1 LEFSISCVPSLPH
14 CPAFRFAFLSQ
25 LFTGLDSP
33 HLTVSNGLEGSRK
46 GLMKMAA
53 VKAMWRDG
61 DGKVHCEDRAAIRR
75 VEAVGRWRERNAEEL
90 AGLAWYALVIRG
102 GREAEVEAIL
112 ERRGFCAVVPS
123 WREERRVHRR
133 AKAKREVRVP
143 IARGY
148 VLVGF
153 EAAQMG
159 AGLPPWHAVFDISMI
174 AGVVGLDDSGRAWRL
189 QGKQV
194 AAFLLKN
201 DGEKAR
207 VVVPHKLAVKDVV
220 RVVYGPF
227 AGWAG
232 PIIKVSA
239 KDLSVMLT
247 IFGKETELP
256 VDYQSVQLVGQH
268 ATA

>member
-1 LEFSISCVPSLPH
+1 M
-14 CPAFRFAFLSQ
+14 
-25 LFTGLDSP
+25 T
-33 HLTVSNGLEGSRK
+33 
-46 GLMKMAA
+46 AA
-53 VKAMWRDG
+53 KAMWRDK
-61 DGKVHCEDRAAIRR
+61 DGCQHCAERVPLRR
-75 VEAVGRWRERNAEEL
+75 VEAVGRWRERNAEQL

-153 EAAQMG
+153 DAGQMG

-194 AAFLLKN
+194 AAFLLDN
-201 DGEKAR
+201 DMVRPKA
-207 VVVPHKLAVKDVV
+207 AVEVASAGDIALGDVV
-220 RVVYGPF
+220 TIIHGPF
-227 AGWAG
+227 SGFRAPVIAVA
-232 PIIKVSA
+232 PDKVRVLV
-239 KDLSVMLT
+239 KL
-247 IFGKETELP
+247 FGHDSEM
-256 VDYQSVQLVGQH
+256 DIDGQWIARAMRTH